1 MVETLRQAAAI
12 PFRRRDGVA
21 TFCLITTAG
30 GDKWGV
36 PKGVIEQG
44 GTPIDTAL
52 KEVHEEAGL
61 RGSVVGDQIG
71 SCIHTPISLLRERI
85 GPYLELHGRRSRG
98 SPGRRPGLPA

>member
-52 KEVHEEAGL
+52 KEGA
-61 RGSVVGDQIG
+61 
-71 SCIHTPISLLRERI
+71 
-85 GPYLELHGRRSRG
+85 
-98 SPGRRPGLPA
+98 